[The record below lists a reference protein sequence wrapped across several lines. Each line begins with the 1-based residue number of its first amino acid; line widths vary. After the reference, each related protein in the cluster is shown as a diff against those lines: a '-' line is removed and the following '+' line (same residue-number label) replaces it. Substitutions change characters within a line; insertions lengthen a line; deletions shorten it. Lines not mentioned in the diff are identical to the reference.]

1 MMASGMEAE
10 DIVQFTLD
18 DFHDVIITLDSR
30 AGSSS

>member
-1 MMASGMEAE
+1 MASGMETE
-10 DIVQFTLD
+10 DIVQFILD